1 METMRL
7 LRLLTALLVLAPAAL
22 AAQVGVTTDILRGR
36 VTDEASKPVAGA
48 RVEAVSTETDVRRST
63 TTGADG
69 RYTLTFPEGG
79 GRYTV
84 RVSAPSQG
92 TATSV
97 VSRAADEEVLVA
109 NFRLTTQPIQLEGI
123 TARATRPAPGRGD
136 AGSTER
142 AISGELANRLPV
154 ENSTDPSQLA
164 TLVPG
169 VVAASQ
175 ADSSEARGSFSV
187 AGQRAA
193 LNNVTLDGTSFSSRL
208 TGGQAGGG
216 SPVGVPSEGVRA
228 TSVVTNTFDVS
239 RGEFSGGLIAM
250 TTRAG
255 SNIPNGSLTYALRDP
270 SLQSGGTG
278 LAGSG
283 YTQNRVSGGYGGALV
298 KDKLFFYG
306 SGQYQRRTDDLFALE
321 PQSAAS
327 LNALGVSPDSVA
339 RFLQILQGQYGIS
352 ATGQTGAFSRV
363 GNAVSVLGRVDFL
376 PVEQQTISLRALYNG
391 YRQDNSRVGFLSLRQ
406 NGGRAHNDS
415 WGLIGTL
422 TSRFGGGYI
431 NDLRLSY
438 NDDSR
443 NQDPYAILPEGRVRV
458 GSLLADGTVG
468 FTTLAFGGNRSMPQ
482 TTDERDF
489 EASDELSLLVRE
501 THRLKLGA
509 FFNHASFT
517 QSNTIGRNGLFTFNS
532 LADLAAHDPASFT
545 RSLSDQGPAGAG
557 ISSALYLGDTWRP
570 VQQVQVTYGLRAEA
584 SRFTNEPAENAD
596 VLALFG
602 RSTRDVPS
610 EVHVSPRAGFSWRMS
625 EQGAP
630 LRLLRGGVG
639 EFRGRAPFSLYA
651 AALNQTGVA
660 DGEQQVACVGGGTP
674 FPDYTAYAADPA
686 AIPEQCTD
694 GAASV
699 FSRLPNVTTFSPDF
713 ANPRSWRASLGF
725 QTQIFRFMGASID
738 ASYALGQK
746 LYGVRDLNLHPAA
759 FTLAGEGD
767 RPVYAPASAIVPETG
782 EIDFNASRL
791 HPEYGYVFDVNSGLR
806 SRTGQLTLGLNGVL
820 PLRIF
825 YQASYTFSRSR
836 DQSSFSCCT
845 PQQGFLQTQ
854 AAFDPNRPEW
864 ATSDFERRHSVN
876 AIVGMPATSWLDVSL
891 VARASSGA
899 PFTPVVG
906 GDVNGDGGSRNDR
919 AFVFDPTAAGDAEVA
934 AGMQRLLAAAP
945 ARVRDCLL
953 SQTGRVAARNSCRSP
968 WSTNVDLRG
977 AIHPTT
983 RALQNRLQVS
993 VDALNLGAGLDR
1005 LLHGGGNL
1013 SGWGQPGF
1021 GGDNVLLYP
1030 RGFDP
1035 ATQQFHYQVNE
1046 NFGRSRFAS
1055 FGGTFQVQV
1064 SARVA
1069 LGRAPQ
1075 GNGGLGGGLAQIAF
1089 GGFGGGGAGGG
1100 GRGGGGA
1107 GGGGF
1112 DPSAIVNRLLPDPI
1126 TPMLDLV
1133 DSLGLTPDQVAKLR
1147 AIGDSLKAKNGP
1159 LGDTLQTAIEQQM
1172 QSSAGAAQGGA
1183 GRRGGGGQ
1191 PGGGF
1196 AAIGQIFQ
1204 QMGPQITAGRRNVQA
1219 ALDQARAVLTPD
1231 QWRKVPAALRNVL
1244 GPFGAGG
1251 NFGGRPRG

>member
-1 METMRL
+1 MRL
-7 LRLLTALLVLAPAAL
+7 LRLLITLLVLAPAAL

-36 VTDEASKPVAGA
+36 VVDDANKPVAGA
-48 RVEAVSTETDVRRST
+48 RVEATSAETGVHRAT
-63 TTGADG
+63 ATAADG

-84 RVSAPSQG
+84 RVSAPGQG
-92 TATSV
+92 AATSTV
-97 VSRAADEEVLVA
+97 ARAADEEVLVA
-109 NFRLTTQPIQLEGI
+109 NFRLTTQPIMLEGV

-142 AISGELANRLPV
+142 AISGELAGRLPV
-154 ENSTDPSQLA
+154 ENTTDPSQLA

-187 AGQRAA
+187 AGQRSS

-255 SNIPNGSLTYALRDP
+255 SNIPNGSITYALRDP
-270 SLQSGGTG
+270 SLQSGGSSA
-278 LAGSG
+278 AGSG
-283 YTQNRVSGGYGGALV
+283 YTQNRVSGGYGGALI
-298 KDKLFFYG
+298 KDRLFAYG
-306 SGQYQRRTDDLFALE
+306 SGQYQRRTDDLFALQG
-321 PQSAAS
+321 QSAAS
-327 LNALGVSPDSVA
+327 LNALGVSPDSVS
-339 RFLQILQGQYGIS
+339 RFLQILQTEYGIS
-352 ATGQTGAFSRV
+352 SSGQIGNFSRV

-406 NGGRAHNDS
+406 NGGRSHSDS

-438 NDDSR
+438 NNDSR
-443 NQDPYAILPEGRVRV
+443 NQDPYALLPEGRVRV
-458 GSLLADGTVG
+458 GSQLADGTVG

-482 TTDERDF
+482 ATDERDF

-532 LADLAAHDPASFT
+532 LADLEAHNPASFT
-545 RSLSDQGPAGAG
+545 RSLADQGPSGGG
-557 ISSALYLGDTWRP
+557 ISSALYLGDSWRP
-570 VQQVQVTYGLRAEA
+570 QPQVQITYGLRAEA
-584 SRFTNEPAENAD
+584 SRYDNKPAENPD
-596 VLALFG
+596 VLTLFG
-602 RSTRDVPS
+602 RSTSDVPG
-610 EVHVSPRAGFSWRMS
+610 EVHLSPRAGFSWRMS

-630 LRLLRGGVG
+630 LRLLRGGIG
-639 EFRGRAPFSLYA
+639 EFRGRAPYSLYA
-651 AALNQTGVA
+651 AALNQTGVSA
-660 DGEQQVACVGGGTP
+660 GEQQIACVGAGTP
-674 FPDYTAYAADPA
+674 FPDYSTYAQDPST
-686 AIPEQCTD
+686 IPEECQG
-694 GAASV
+694 GATSV
-699 FSRLPNVTTFSPDF
+699 LSRLPNVTTFSPGF
-713 ANPRSWRASLGF
+713 KNPRSWRGSLGF
-725 QTQIFRFMGASID
+725 QTQLFRFMGATID
-738 ASYALGQK
+738 AGYALGEK
-746 LYGVRDLNLHPAA
+746 LYGVRDLNLRPAV
-759 FTLAGEGD
+759 FNLAGEGG
-767 RPVYAPASAIVPETG
+767 RPVYAPAGAIVPGTG
-782 EIDFNASRL
+782 EVDFNASRL
-791 HPEYGYVFDVNSGLR
+791 HPEYGYVFDLNSGLR
-806 SRTGQLTLGLNGVL
+806 SRTGQVTLGLNGVL

-825 YQASYTFSRSR
+825 YQAAYTFSRSR

-845 PQQGFLQTQ
+845 PQQGYLQTQ

-864 ATSDFERRHSVN
+864 ATSDFERRHSLNV
-876 AIVGMPATSWLDVSL
+876 IVGMPAASWLDVSV

-906 GDVNGDGGSRNDR
+906 GDINGDGGSRNDR
-919 AFVFDPTAAGDAEVA
+919 AFVFGPASAPDAAA
-934 AGMQRLLAAAP
+934 AQAMQRLLDAAP
-945 ARVRDCLL
+945 ARVRDCLA
-953 SQTGRVAARNSCRSP
+953 SQAGQVAARNSCRSP

-977 AIHPTT
+977 SIHPTNKS
-983 RALQNRLQVS
+983 LQNRLQVS

-1005 LLHGGGNL
+1005 LLHGGGDL
-1013 SGWGQPGF
+1013 RGWGQPGF

-1030 RGFDP
+1030 RGFDA
-1035 ATQQFHYQVNE
+1035 ATQRFHYQVNE

-1075 GNGGLGGGLAQIAF
+1075 GSGGLGGGLAAIAF
-1089 GGFGGGGAGGG
+1089 GGFGGGGAGGAGGVG
-1100 GRGGGGA
+1100 GRGGGGI
-1107 GGGGF
+1107 
-1112 DPSAIVNRLLPDPI
+1112 DPSSIVNRLLPDPI
-1126 TPMLDLV
+1126 SPMLDLR
-1133 DSLGLTPDQVAKLR
+1133 DSLGLSPDQVTRLR
-1147 AIGDSLKAKNGP
+1147 GIADSLKAKNGP
-1159 LGDTLQTAIEQQM
+1159 LGDTLQAAIEQQM
-1172 QSSAGAAQGGA
+1172 QSSAGAAGNA
-1183 GRRGGGGQ
+1183 GRRGGGEPGG
-1191 PGGGF
+1191 PGGGGF

-1219 ALDQARAVLTPD
+1219 ALDQAKSVLTAD
-1231 QWRKVPAALRNVL
+1231 QWRKVPAALRNAL